1 MQWIAMLTML
11 IDHVGLV
18 FFPHQEIWRII
29 GRIAFPIYVYALV
42 QGHRYTS
49 RPKYIIRLAI
59 IAVISQIPYQLAL
72 DPEGLNVVITLV
84 AGAIVLYVLERSDSQ
99 LLSWMVVVAACA

>member
-18 FFPHQEIWRII
+18 FSASGDLENHRPHCFPNLRLCS
-29 GRIAFPIYVYALV
+29 RS
-42 QGHRYTS
+42 GHRYTSS

-72 DPEGLNVVITLV
+72 DPEG
-84 AGAIVLYVLERSDSQ
+84 
-99 LLSWMVVVAACA
+99 